1 MRHPQIRDVCDIGQ
15 MLFWN
20 KKWAF
25 YATAVMFVL
34 NSKPISMLF
43 IRCVLD

>member
-34 NSKPISMLF
+34 NSKRPPLST
-43 IRCVLD
+43 CSNQY